1 MVLLPGGWRT
11 SLRGQDGLGGHIVK
25 KHVGKTP
32 EELAER
38 ARVEDRSY
46 ASSFSTAED
55 AERTIQK
62 ALHTMADQV
71 DEWLASDGK
80 KVRLEMTLDHV
91 TGMSVDAAGRVHHV
105 SGVRLILVRADTPS
119 GYRVLTA
126 FPQP

>member
-11 SLRGQDGLGGHIVK
+11 SLKGQDVLGGHIVK

-38 ARVEDRSY
+38 ARAEDRPY

-55 AERTIQK
+55 AERAIEKT
-62 ALHTMADQV
+62 LRSEADEV
-71 DEWLASDGK
+71 SEWLASGGK
-80 KVRLEMTLDHV
+80 KMRLDLTLDHV
-91 TGMSVDAAGRVHHV
+91 TGISVDAAGGVHDV
-105 SGVRLILVRADTPS
+105 SGVRVILVRADTPS